1 MIEVLNKLINILVGT
16 VNYEYILKYSY
27 IANSYYDFVYGL
39 TDKVYSDFSN
49 GSFIFD
55 FKLFFQWFF
64 STPEVII
71 SFVFYLLCAWGVF
84 YFCLIVP
91 YRFIK
96 SLLPKA
102 IKGGKQ

>member
-16 VNYEYILKYSY
+16 VNYKYILLYPEMKQ
-27 IANSYYDFVYGL
+27 SYYDFVYGL
-39 TDKVYSDFSN
+39 TDAVYTDFLGQN
-49 GSFIFD
+49 FNFD
-55 FKLFFQWFF
+55 FKLFLQWFF
-64 STPEVII
+64 STPQVII
-71 SFVFYLLCAWGVF
+71 SFVFYLMAAWAVF

-102 IKGGKQ
+102 IRGGKQ